1 MNKFFKD
8 FLIFIKKGNVL
19 DLAIGIIIG
28 GAFNT
33 IVRSLVNDIIMPI
46 ISMIGGT
53 NIAEAK
59 LLLVDAVLNGEGEV
73 IKNAV
78 TLNYGSFLQ
87 SIIDFLIVAF
97 SIFIAIKSIQRVH
110 SSIDKTKRKNIEV
123 ENKD

>member
-73 IKNAV
+73 VKNAV

-110 SSIDKTKRKNIEV
+110 SSFDKTKRKNIEV

>member
-73 IKNAV
+73 VKNAV

-97 SIFIAIKSIQRVH
+97 SISI
-110 SSIDKTKRKNIEV
+110 IN
-123 ENKD
+123 